1 MLNRLAKPN
10 KTIKEHTQD
19 LLNCLEVLKNMG
31 YIRSEHLYSLIKC
44 ACIYHDYGKVNEKF
58 QIRVKSD
65 KWIKFNDSDEVAHN
79 VLSMF
84 FVNPDDFDKG
94 TDDYYKVLFAVG
106 YHHNYCC
113 VKETLYNKREL
124 IKELLKPFDTFA
136 IKRSIYNKID
146 EELMLND
153 EAVLL
158 KGFLHK
164 CDYCASSDCQVEL
177 KNDYLN
183 DCMDKLLLKWKET
196 NPNSDWKPMQKYCQ
210 DNTDNNIIVVA
221 QTGMGKTEG
230 ALKWIGNN
238 KGYFVL
244 PLRTAINAMY
254 DRIVNNIVIDN
265 IEERLGILHS
275 ESIDYIIENEYE
287 IDDVVSYNEKGKKM
301 SMPLTISTI
310 DQLFDFVFRYNGYE
324 MKLTTFSYSK
334 IVVDEIQMY
343 GPELLAYLIYGI
355 KSIIKMGGKV
365 AIVTATLPPFIR
377 ELLGDKFKY
386 AEFTDDLLRH
396 NIEVRN
402 FRINDDEIVNKYY
415 DNKKMNKSN
424 KILVICNT
432 IKEAQR
438 MYDAVVEKLLPED
451 KDNVNMLHTRFTKA
465 DRAKKEF
472 EIIEVGRTEY
482 EGNQIWI
489 TTSVVE
495 ASLDIDF
502 DYLFTELM
510 DINSLFQRMGRCN
523 RKGKKSCEE
532 TNCYVYT
539 EIDENLLSINGKGF
553 IDSEIFKISKEAIS
567 TVYGKIS
574 EKEKIELIN
583 KYFTTDKIA
592 DSKFMKDYK
601 KYYKNVKKLSLYSM
615 DKRDVELRHIDSIN
629 IVPNILYEKNVE
641 RYNKLKNAI
650 DNEKDRIEKI
660 KLINEFC
667 KDMISVPAYECS
679 KNVNANYNYGTING
693 RRYFVVIDCGYDSK
707 KGFVSKS
714 KSSDN
719 GYCTFW

>member
-1 MLNRLAKPN
+1 MLNKLAKPD
-10 KTIKEHTQD
+10 KTIREHTQD

-31 YIRSEHLYSLIKC
+31 YIRLEGLYSLVES
-44 ACIYHDYGKVNEKF
+44 ACKYHDYGKVNEKF

-65 KWIKFNDSDEVAHN
+65 KWIKFNGEVEVAHN

-84 FVNPDDFDKG
+84 FINPDDFD
-94 TDDYYKVLFAVG
+94 TADYYKVLFAVG
-106 YHHNYCC
+106 YHHNYCS
-113 VKETLYNKREL
+113 VKETLKNKREL
-124 IKELLKPFDTFA
+124 INELLEPFDTFE
-136 IKRSIYNKID
+136 IKRSVLNNLD
-146 EELMLND
+146 EKLMTDKESILI
-153 EAVLL
+153 

-164 CDYCASSDCQVEL
+164 CDYCASSDCQVEF
-177 KNDYLN
+177 KNDFLN
-183 DCMDKLLLKWKET
+183 DCMDKLLLKWKKL
-196 NPNSDWKPMQKYCQ
+196 NSNSDWKPMQKFCQ
-210 DNTDNNIIVVA
+210 DNSDKNIIVVA

-254 DRIVNNIVIDN
+254 DRIRNDIVIDN

-275 ESIDYIIENEYE
+275 ESINHIIENEYE

-324 MKLTTFSYSK
+324 MKLATFSYSK
-334 IVVDEIQMY
+334 IVIDEIQMY

-355 KSIIKMGGKV
+355 KKIIDMGGKV
-365 AIVTATLPPFIR
+365 AVVTATMPPFIR
-377 ELLGDKFKY
+377 ELLGNDFKY

-396 NIEVRN
+396 NIDVRDD
-402 FRINDDEIVNKYY
+402 RINADDIVNKYY
-415 DNKKMNKSN
+415 SNKEQNKSN

-432 IKEAQR
+432 IKEAQS

-451 KDNVNMLHTRFTKA
+451 EDNVNMLHTRFTKA
-465 DRAKKEF
+465 DRAFKEA
-472 EIIEVGRTEY
+472 EIIKAGKTEY
-482 EGNQIWI
+482 AGNQIWI

-523 RKGKKSCEE
+523 RKGEKSCEE

-539 EIDENLLSINGKGF
+539 KIDEKLLYINGRGF

-567 TVYGKIS
+567 TVSGKIS
-574 EKEKIELIN
+574 EKGKIELIN
-583 KYFTTDKIA
+583 KYFTAEKMA
-592 DSKFMKDYK
+592 DSKFVKDYNR
-601 KYYKNVKKLSLYSM
+601 YYRIIENFSLYSI
-615 DKRDVELRHIDSIN
+615 DKKDVELRHIASVD
-629 IVPNILYEKNVE
+629 IVPNILYEENAE
-641 RYNKLKNAI
+641 RYNELKNAI
-650 DNEKDRIEKI
+650 SNEKDKVEKI
-660 KLINEFC
+660 KLVKDFC
-667 KDMISVPAYECS
+667 KDVISVPAYECS
-679 KNVNANYNYGTING
+679 RNVDANYNYGTING

-707 KGFVSKS
+707 KGFVSRT
-714 KSSDN
+714 KSSDK